1 MFSIMIN
8 QHTSKRL
15 YQIFIFCQTPEFYS
29 PKFYDHC
36 YDWHVCSII
45 ARWHALSSHCQ
56 CYSRI
61 VTWHCETVSDA
72 LMMSFTSVP
81 TRGRL
86 TDVYKSPEDRLVSEQ
101 TVGVFLARKY
111 DFDDRTENDFFLEW
125 WEREVTGHERR
136 GRGGCWLREG
146 KARSMPVGEEKT
158 WGHVWL
164 WGGGERRVHWEVRE
178 SGKNLRSHPHPTL
191 QVTSPERCKML
202 LSPLGCMIIN
212 SCIPG
217 LLKFNSRQTIR
228 L

>member
-1 MFSIMIN
+1 MTRIVSVIPA
-8 QHTSKRL
+8 L
-15 YQIFIFCQTPEFYS
+15 
-29 PKFYDHC
+29 
-36 YDWHVCSII
+36 WHV
-45 ARWHALSSHCQ
+45 LS
-56 CYSRI
+56 
-61 VTWHCETVSDA
+61 WHCEAVSDA
-72 LMMSFTSVP
+72 LMMSFTSVS

-164 WGGGERRVHWEVRE
+164 WGGGKGGFTGRSEKVVKTCEVTHTPPW
-178 SGKNLRSHPHPTL
+178 KL
-191 QVTSPERCKML
+191 QARKVARCFY
-202 LSPLGCMIIN
+202 P
-212 SCIPG
+212 
-217 LLKFNSRQTIR
+217 R
-228 L
+228 